1 MCWTNALLAVVEPAV
16 ESAIGL
22 NVVYLDEP
30 PRALHERPHAM
41 TVNIKRLQSA

>member
-1 MCWTNALLAVVEPAV
+1 MCRTNALLAVVEPAV

-22 NVVYLDEP
+22 NVVLDEL
-30 PRALHERPHAM
+30 PRALHKRPHAM